1 MGKKTLGVMLDCS
14 RNAVMKPEKVME
26 FADLIAGMGYNMM
39 MLYTEDTYEIE
50 GEPYFGYMRG
60 RYSQQELKQIDAHCQ
75 SIGVELVPCIQVL
88 AHLNQLK
95 KWEDYVD
102 LFDYDDILMVGDERV
117 YRLIDKMFATLEK
130 CFTTRRAHVGMDE
143 AFMVGYGKYLRKYG
157 YRKQIDI
164 MLEHLNRV
172 RQIAADH
179 GFTIMMWTDMFMRLL
194 TAGKYSEDNMQVPQE
209 VIDMVPEDVE
219 LVYWDYDSKEKSHY
233 DDMMAAHRQFH
244 NPLTFAGGI
253 WTFTGYFPSL
263 QYSIDATRAA
273 MRSAQEH
280 GIESVFLTM
289 WGDFGKDC
297 SFFATLPALF
307 AAAQMYNGNYDM
319 ADIAQKFQAY
329 TGYEFDEFMKLD
341 LPNIIADEES
351 HRNNPHKY
359 LLYNDPFIGLV
370 DYTVPERLAKRY
382 EKALEIAPKPSGRK
396 YDYIFDLE
404 QKMLKMLILKC
415 DLGIRLRQAYAA
427 KDRQTLQAIYD
438 NDFPTLDRDIR
449 AVHKAFRELWLLENK
464 AFGLEVQEAQ
474 FGGLL
479 LRMQSCGERLGDYL
493 AGKTDGIEE
502 LETPQIPMWR
512 GYEGKAVTFNRYRS
526 IVTTNVF

>member
-1 MGKKTLGVMLDCS
+1 MEKKTLGVMLDCS

-26 FADLIAGMGYNMM
+26 FADLVAGMGYNTL

-60 RYSQQELKQIDAHCQ
+60 RYSLEELKRINAHCQ

-88 AHLNQLK
+88 AHISQIK

-102 LFDYDDILMVGDERV
+102 LFDCEDVLMVGDERV
-117 YRLIDKMFATLEK
+117 YQLIDKMFGTLEQ

-143 AFMVGYGKYLRKYG
+143 AFMVGCGKYLRKNG
-157 YRKQIDI
+157 HREQIDI
-164 MLEHLNRV
+164 LLEHLNRV
-172 RQIAADH
+172 RDIAAKH
-179 GFTIMMWTDMFMRLL
+179 GFTIMMWSDMFMRLL
-194 TAGKYSEDNMQVPQE
+194 NNGEYYEDGMYIPTH
-209 VIDMVPEDVE
+209 IADMVPEDVE
-219 LVYWDYDSKEKSHY
+219 LVYWDYSSKEKAHY
-233 DDMMAAHRQFH
+233 DRMMEVHGQFH
-244 NPLTFAGGI
+244 NPITFAGGV
-253 WTFTGYFPSL
+253 WTFTGYIPSL
-263 QYSIDATRAA
+263 QYSIDATCAA

-280 GIESVFLTM
+280 GVESVFLTM

-297 SFFATLPALF
+297 SFFAALPALF
-307 AAAQMYNGNYDM
+307 AAAQMYQGNYDM
-319 ADIAQKFQAY
+319 AGIAGKFRDY
-329 TGYEFDEFMKLD
+329 TGYEFDEFMLLE
-341 LPNIIADEES
+341 LPNMIADEES
-351 HRNNPHKY
+351 HCNNPHKY

-370 DYTVPERLAKRY
+370 DYTVPEGLAKRY
-382 EKALEIAPKPSGRK
+382 EKALEIAPKPNGRK
-396 YDYIFDLE
+396 YDYLFDLE
-404 QKMLKMLILKC
+404 QKLLKVLVRKC
-415 DLGIRLRQAYAA
+415 DLGIRMRQAYTA
-427 KDRQTLQAIYD
+427 KDRAALQLIHD
-438 NDFPTLDRDIR
+438 EDFPALDRDVR
-449 AVHKAFRELWLLENK
+449 AVHQAFRAMWLMENK

-493 AGKTDGIEE
+493 DGKTDAIEE